1 MFGYIQ
7 IDEKELSDQ
16 DTKIYGAYY
25 CGLCQCLKKDFGIRG
40 QLLVNY
46 DMAFLTVLLSG
57 LYRFH
62 QRSAEFIC
70 PVHPGKKK
78 TALVNDATRYAAAMS
93 VLLSYHNIQEELAED
108 KSYSKI
114 MILRLLEKDYQKV
127 SKEYPR
133 QHAALVSYVRQ
144 RADFESNR
152 EQNMDAIAGLTG
164 DMLGEIY
171 AWRNDECGEE
181 LRYLGYHVGKFIYL
195 MDAYT
200 DLDKDSKKKEY
211 NPFITM
217 DMESPKDTETIS
229 RLILNSLISECAR
242 SYERLPA
249 HSYGSIVRNI
259 LYYGVWKKYESL
271 HSKRMKRQERS
282 DKKDYRIMAR
292 QKKNEIRDL
301 KKYEKKI
308 IRLEQIKE
316 KQKKQTGD

>member
-7 IDEKELSDQ
+7 IDERELSDQ
-16 DTKIYGAYY
+16 ETKLYDAYY

-46 DMAFLTVLLSG
+46 DMTFLTVLLSG

-78 TALVNDATRYAAAMS
+78 TAVVNDATRYTAAMS
-93 VLLSYHNIQEELAED
+93 VLLSYHNIQEETATD
-108 KSYSKI
+108 KSYSKL
-114 MILRLLEKDYQKV
+114 MILRLLEKDYQRVAKD
-127 SKEYPR
+127 YPR
-133 QHAALVSYVRQ
+133 QHNALLKYVRQ
-144 RADFESNR
+144 RSEFESNR

-171 AWRNDECGEE
+171 AWRDDDYSDE
-181 LRYLGYHVGKFIYL
+181 LRYLGYHIGKFIYL
-195 MDAYT
+195 MDAYS
-200 DLDKDSKKKEY
+200 DLEKDSKKKEY
-211 NPFITM
+211 NPFNNM
-217 DMESPKDTETIS
+217 DMENPKDTETIS
-229 RLILNSLISECAR
+229 RLILNSLISECLR
-242 SYERLPA
+242 SYERLSS
-249 HSYGSIVRNI
+249 HSYGSIIRNI

-271 HSKRMKRQERS
+271 HSKRMKRQERTE
-282 DKKDYRIMAR
+282 KKDYRNMVR

-308 IRLEQIKE
+308 VKLEQIKE
-316 KQKKQTGD
+316 KRKKQTGD